1 MFEIIEKD
9 EIARI
14 GELHTRHG
22 TIETPALFP
31 VVNPSKQYVDLSRI
45 KELGFNQ
52 IITNAYIIR
61 GTYGDTAREV
71 GIHELLGWDGPLM
84 TDSGAYQILQY
95 GNIEVSPDEALR
107 YQVEIGSDIGVI
119 LDIPTSYPR
128 PRELVEVEVN
138 ETIRRARRAIL
149 QLKELDPEHGMLI
162 VGPTQGG
169 VYRDLLAYSAR
180 AVSELPFDVYAIG
193 SPTTLLQSYNF
204 TSIIKMILTVKAII
218 PPGKPVH
225 LFGVGHPLIIPLAV
239 ALGIDLFDSASY
251 MLYANDDRIILS
263 NRTVRLSELDRDYIL
278 DGCGKSAGELM
289 EMSKEERIRLIAQH
303 NLWSLSREL
312 MEVKQRIKEHD
323 IWGYVAQKARQ
334 HPSVYKAYL
343 TLRES
348 PLFRKLAIKLASGL
362 KVNAT
367 QLSILDDVDL
377 TRPEVQWARR
387 RLRSLI
393 KGMGDLSNV
402 LIIIGGYEEPFIRT
416 QVANEVIK
424 MGVRVFL
431 YNEAY
436 GLIPIE
442 LSDVYPFSQTVRIN
456 VKPRPIKYPLRDSV
470 ILVEDKYRDMVK
482 FIKCSGECIII
493 YVDSLKNIK
502 AYEKYV
508 KSALMKQASGNDI
521 ESK

>member
-1 MFEIIEKD
+1 MFEIVEKD
-9 EIARI
+9 EVARI
-14 GELHTRHG
+14 GKLYTRHG
-22 TIETPALFP
+22 VIETPALFP
-31 VVNPSKQYVDLSRI
+31 VINPSKQYVELSRI
-45 KELGFNQ
+45 RELGFNQ
-52 IITNAYIIR
+52 VITNAYIIR

-71 GIHELLGWDGPLM
+71 GLHELLGWDGPLM

-95 GNIEVSPDEALR
+95 GHIEVSPDDALR
-107 YQVEIGSDIGVI
+107 YQVEVGSDIGVI

-149 QLKELDPEHGMLI
+149 QLKELDPEHRMLI

-169 VYRDLLAYSAR
+169 VYRDLLAYSAK
-180 AVSELPFDVYAIG
+180 AVSRLPFDIYAIG

-225 LFGVGHPLIIPLAV
+225 LFGVGHPLILPLAV

-251 MLYANDDRIILS
+251 MLYASDDRVILN
-263 NRTVRLSELDRDYIL
+263 NRTVRLSELSKDYVL

-303 NLWSLSREL
+303 NLWVLSREM
-312 MEVKQRIKEHD
+312 MEIKQRIKEHD

-334 HPSVYKAYL
+334 HPSVYRAYL
-343 TLRES
+343 TLRGS
-348 PLFRKLAIKLASGL
+348 SIFRGLIVKLASGL

-367 QLSILDDVDL
+367 QLSILDDGDL
-377 TRPEVQWARR
+377 ARPEVQWAKR
-387 RLRSLI
+387 RLSKLI
-393 KGMGDLSNV
+393 KGMGDLANV
-402 LIIIGGYEEPFIRT
+402 LVIIGDYEEPFIRT
-416 QVANEVIK
+416 QVASEVTR
-424 MGVRVFL
+424 MGVRVFT
-431 YNEAY
+431 YNEVY

-442 LSDVYPFSQTVRIN
+442 LSDVYPFSQTARVN
-456 VKPRPIKYPLRDSV
+456 VKPRPTKHTLRDSI
-470 ILVEDKYRDMVK
+470 ILVEDKYRDLVR
-482 FIKCSGECIII
+482 FIKCSGECLII

-502 AYEKYV
+502 AYERYIKV
-508 KSALMKQASGNDI
+508 ALMRNGD
-521 ESK
+521 ETPRT

>member
-1 MFEIIEKD
+1 MFEVIEKD

-14 GELHTRHG
+14 GKLYTRHG
-22 TIETPALFP
+22 VIETPALFP
-31 VVNPSKQYVDLSRI
+31 VINPSKQYVDLSRI

-61 GTYGDTAREV
+61 KTYGDAAREV
-71 GIHELLGWDGPLM
+71 GLHEIIGWDGPLM

-149 QLKELDPEHGMLI
+149 QLKELDPEHRMLI

-180 AVSELPFDVYAIG
+180 MVSELPFDIYAIG
-193 SPTTLLQSYNF
+193 SPTTLLQAYNF
-204 TSIIKMILTVKAII
+204 TGIIKMILTVKSII

-225 LFGVGHPLIIPLAV
+225 LFGVGHPLILPLAV

-263 NRTVRLSELDRDYIL
+263 SRTVRLSELDKDYVL
-278 DGCGKSAGELM
+278 DGCGKRAGELM

-303 NLWSLSREL
+303 NLWTLSREL
-312 MEVKQRIKEHD
+312 MEIKQRIKEHD
-323 IWGYVAQKARQ
+323 IWSYVAQKARQ
-334 HPSVYKAYL
+334 HPSVYRAYL
-343 TLRES
+343 TLS
-348 PLFRKLAIKLASGL
+348 NSSLFRKLTIKLASGL

-367 QLSILDDVDL
+367 QLSILDNSDL
-377 TRPEVQWARR
+377 ARPEVQWARR
-387 RLRSLI
+387 RLRRLI
-393 KGMGDLSNV
+393 KGMGVLTNV
-402 LIIIGGYEEPFIRT
+402 LIIIGDYEEPFIRT
-416 QVANEVIK
+416 QIANEVTRL
-424 MGVRVFL
+424 GVRVFT
-431 YNEAY
+431 YNEVY

-442 LSDVYPFSQTVRIN
+442 LSDVYPFSQTVRVN
-456 VKPRPIKYPLRDSV
+456 VKPRPIKYEIRDSV
-470 ILVEDKYRDMVK
+470 ILVEDKYRDLVK
-482 FIKCSGECIII
+482 FIKCSGECFII

-508 KSALMKQASGNDI
+508 GLALMKRVNEGSGI
-521 ESK
+521 K